1 MVYHLRSSPSRHSV
15 TNTSKV
21 SVLVLEYGTEDRSNI
36 TKIPYYATT
45 LNTPSL
51 RPLTSVPEPQ
61 AGNQTFSVLVSQ
73 VAGGGSQVNGMAWNY
88 GSAGDY
94 DAWELL
100 GNPGWAW
107 NNLSSYVTKVYHSTR
122 LVDRGM
128 LNQSRMFNS
137 RYPSQ
142 RLRHCTII
150 RMMLLRMPPRHMH
163 RAHFPS
169 SNILTC
175 VGDHISALHN

>member
-1 MVYHLRSSPSRHSV
+1 MVHHLNLSASWHSV
-15 TNTSKV
+15 TNIGQV

-51 RPLTSVPEPQ
+51 RPLKSVPEPQ

-94 DAWELL
+94 DAWEAL
-100 GNPGWAW
+100 GNPGWTW
-107 NNLSSYVTKVYHSTR
+107 NNLSSYVTKVY
-122 LVDRGM
+122 
-128 LNQSRMFNS
+128 
-137 RYPSQ
+137 Y
-142 RLRHCTII
+142 
-150 RMMLLRMPPRHMH
+150 
-163 RAHFPS
+163 S
-169 SNILTC
+169 SSP
-175 VGDHISALHN
+175 H